1 MTRVARRFSQSP
13 FGPTHLTFPDDSGI
27 PEVQLT
33 NPGGGALGGDRLAL
47 EVSAQANSRATV
59 TTQAATKI
67 YRGPEVV
74 QRAAVRLGPG
84 AFLEYVPHHV
94 IPFAG
99 SRYRQET
106 VVEMAA
112 GATLFACESVSA
124 GRLAR
129 GERFAFSALSTR
141 LRITRDGTVEALD
154 GFDLGRGG
162 EPFGGY
168 PYLATVFILAPAD
181 LNRLAEELHALLAA
195 LPAFASASAPAPG
208 LVTARI
214 LANEAP
220 SLYLALNGTRGVAR
234 AELGLPSPPRIIG

>member
-1 MTRVARRFSQSP
+1 MAEWRAATTTSCGSWCPKSRARPTDRLRRFVSGLRRDRTP
-13 FGPTHLTFPDDSGI
+13 EGKPLLFP
-27 PEVQLT
+27 
-33 NPGGGALGGDRLAL
+33 
-47 EVSAQANSRATV
+47 
-59 TTQAATKI
+59 
-67 YRGPEVV
+67 
-74 QRAAVRLGPG
+74 
-84 AFLEYVPHHV
+84 
-94 IPFAG
+94 
-99 SRYRQET
+99 
-106 VVEMAA
+106 
-112 GATLFACESVSA
+112 
-124 GRLAR
+124 
-129 GERFAFSALSTR
+129 FAFSALSTR

-168 PYLATVFILAPAD
+168 AYLATVFILAPAD

-234 AELGLPSPPRIIG
+234 AGTQGSDQLLPATAYAPSAEVGEATRRVGKRRGGEPGARP